1 VRYERDENFQS
12 PIKGGVVMLCSLS
25 TKLDETGLGAITALE
40 KQLGKTLLAFSCH
53 PLEPAEISKEQL
65 AKIQEVE
72 SKLGIS
78 LVAVN
83 S

>member
-1 VRYERDENFQS
+1 
-12 PIKGGVVMLCSLS
+12 MLCSLS
-25 TKLDETGLGAITALE
+25 TELDERDLGTITALE

-53 PLEPAEISKEQL
+53 PLKPAEISKEQL